1 MSGAGPKG
9 LHSMKHLMIGMLMA
23 VLAAPAAMADVGVP
37 PTVWSFRTEKL
48 EYRLGK
54 QENSFAWDFD
64 ARVGGDEFR
73 LVWKSEGLR
82 IIGGGFAELNNE
94 LRFQK
99 PISTFFDAFA
109 GVAASTPDGEPQRY
123 YGSFGVT
130 GLAPQW
136 FEVEAA
142 LYLSKYSY
150 VKGRVNYQ
158 ALITNRLILTPEV
171 IVTMPLADDPARG
184 IAAGGASAE
193 LGLRLS
199 YDLIDRSVAPY
210 IGLNY
215 KRAFGGTA
223 KLIRANGQ
231 SAEELTGV
239 LGVNFFF

>member
-1 MSGAGPKG
+1 
-9 LHSMKHLMIGMLMA
+9 
-23 VLAAPAAMADVGVP
+23 GVP

-54 QENSFAWDFD
+54 KENSLAWDFD
-64 ARVGGDEFR
+64 ARVGGDEYR

-82 IIGGGFAELNNE
+82 ILGGGFAELNNE

-99 PISTFFDAFA
+99 PISAFFDTFV

-123 YGSFGVT
+123 YGSLGVT

-136 FEVEAA
+136 FEVEGA
-142 LYLSKYSY
+142 LYVSKFPYIRARADY
-150 VKGRVNYQ
+150 R

-171 IVTMPLADDPARG
+171 VLTMPLADDPARG

-193 LGLRLS
+193 LGLRLG

-215 KRAFGGTA
+215 KRSFGGTA
-223 KLIRANGQ
+223 KLVRASGG
-231 SAEELTGV
+231 SVGELTGV